1 MSLGRIGWSV
11 LAVAAAILVFQVLV
25 PPPIGLAD
33 NGDFAKITARF
44 NLYPAVEN
52 SADTF
57 FRYIH
62 LHYDLQPEN
71 YLETGFQSSE
81 TLLIRV
87 ALLLNRMVS
96 SPGDFDLR
104 AMGVVHA
111 ALFLLALALLIPL
124 LHGVRSGLRIALLA
138 LAVLV
143 FCDVT
148 YSATFNSFYM
158 DAGAFVF
165 LLLST
170 VTLLRAVVRRRPGD
184 TYLALACCLLLVTVK
199 SQHALLAIPLALFFL
214 WQRHTLW
221 PRHAL
226 LASAL
231 AAAALVGGG
240 GYELDKG
247 SPPGYT
253 RQCLF
258 NIIFAR
264 LLPTAKDPSAELAS
278 LGLDPSYLRYTGMD
292 SYTDR
297 SPMEDGRWVRTFL
310 SRTSYPRLGR
320 FYLTHP
326 DRALRVAELA
336 LGEAALGRQP
346 LIGNYDPS
354 AGRPP
359 YAQSNAFSLWS
370 MVRKKVVGGFLWVYP
385 LLFAISAGV
394 IAWRFPAGGVT
405 LCLLGS
411 IEFALGALADAREVT
426 RHLFLFNTIWDV
438 TLFAAV
444 CTSALALSARL
455 RRRTAPSEL

>member
-1 MSLGRIGWSV
+1 
-11 LAVAAAILVFQVLV
+11 
-25 PPPIGLAD
+25 
-33 NGDFAKITARF
+33 
-44 NLYPAVEN
+44 
-52 SADTF
+52 
-57 FRYIH
+57 
-62 LHYDLQPEN
+62 
-71 YLETGFQSSE
+71 
-81 TLLIRV
+81 
-87 ALLLNRMVS
+87 
-96 SPGDFDLR
+96 
-104 AMGVVHA
+104 
-111 ALFLLALALLIPL
+111 LFLLAFTLLIPSL
-124 LHGVRSGLRIALLA
+124 RGVRAGLRIASLA

-148 YSATFNSFYM
+148 FSATYNSFYL

-165 LLLST
+165 LMLSI

-184 TYLALACCLLLVTVK
+184 TYLALAFCLLLVTVK
-199 SQHALLAIPLALFFL
+199 SQHALLAIPLALFL
-214 WQRHTLW
+214 VWQRRTLW

-240 GYELDKG
+240 AYALAEG

-253 RQCLF
+253 RPCLF

-278 LGLDPSYLRYTGMD
+278 LGLDKSYLRYTDMD
-292 SYTDR
+292 AYMDR
-297 SPMEDGRWVRTFL
+297 SPMQDGRWVQSFL
-310 SRTSYPRLGR
+310 SRTSYRRLCR

-336 LGEAALGRQP
+336 LGEAALGRP
-346 LIGNYDPS
+346 PVIGNYDQS

-359 YAQSNAFSLWS
+359 FAQSNAFSIWS
-370 MVRKKVVGGFLWVYP
+370 IARRKVVGGSLWAYP
-385 LLFAISAGV
+385 LIFAISAGV

-405 LCLLGS
+405 LCLMGS
-411 IEFALGALADAREVT
+411 IEFALGAMTDAREVT

-444 CTSALALSARL
+444 YTSALALSARL
-455 RRRTAPSEL
+455 RRRAECGVT